1 MTFDKN
7 NVAMIAIGALI
18 VGGLAGAVIGNEMG
32 DGGWGERDR
41 MWGDKDGMGMMDQ
54 GKTTRDNSEQRSGNK
69 ENGMM
74 GGGHMMPDGT
84 MMGGDMGSGSMG
96 MGMMVASEQEFI
108 MGMIPHHEEAIATA
122 KEVIARGG
130 STPEI
135 KTLAENIVKAQEAEV
150 VQMKGWYKTW
160 YGKDYV
166 TDGKYTP
173 MMRPLA
179 NLSGA
184 ALDKVF
190 LTDMVKHHMM
200 AIMMA
205 KSVDAHLEHDEIKT
219 LSNNIKTSQSVEIA
233 TMQNLLKT
241 LN

>member
-1 MTFDKN
+1 
-7 NVAMIAIGALI
+7 MIAAGTGIAGLLIGFVASSF
-18 VGGLAGAVIGNEMG
+18 
-32 DGGWGERDR
+32 GERGWNDNHDMMGRDDDR
-41 MWGDKDGMGMMDQ
+41 G
-54 GKTTRDNSEQRSGNK
+54 
-69 ENGMM
+69 GMM
-74 GGGHMMPDGT
+74 GDKKEKIKSDESMSGMGGHMMSDGT
-84 MMGGDMGSGSMG
+84 MMGGEMDGMTMGS
-96 MGMMVASEQEFI
+96 MMVASEREFI
-108 MGMIPHHEEAIATA
+108 VGMIPHHEEAITTA

-150 VQMKGWYKTW
+150 TQMKGWYKTW

-166 TDGKYTP
+166 ADGKYTP
-173 MMRPLA
+173 MMRPLS

-205 KSVDAHLEHDEIKT
+205 KSVDAHIEHDEIKT
-219 LSNNIKTSQSVEIA
+219 LSTNIKTSQSAEIE

-241 LN
+241 LK

>member
-1 MTFDKN
+1 MYN
-7 NVAMIAIGALI
+7 NKVAMIAVGAGI
-18 VGGLAGAVIGNEMG
+18 VGLLVGLAASSF
-32 DGGWGERDR
+32 DRDER
-41 MWGDKDGMGMMDQ
+41 GDKYGHDMMGSGDYDNKGGMMDSR
-54 GKTTRDNSEQRSGNK
+54 GKESQDNRS
-69 ENGMM
+69 GMM
-74 GGGHMMPDGT
+74 GGAHMMPDGT
-84 MMGGDMGSGSMG
+84 MMGGDGMG

-108 MGMIPHHEEAIATA
+108 MGMIPHHEEAIETA

-135 KTLAENIVKAQEAEV
+135 KMLAENIVKAQESEV
-150 VQMKGWYKTW
+150 AQMKDWYKNW

-166 TDGKYTP
+166 ADGKYKP
-173 MMRPLA
+173 MMRQLD

-190 LTDMVKHHMM
+190 LSDMIMHHQM

-205 KSVDAHLEHDEIKT
+205 KSVDAHIEHSEIKT
-219 LSNNIKTSQSVEIA
+219 LSTNIKTTQSAEIE

-241 LN
+241 LSE